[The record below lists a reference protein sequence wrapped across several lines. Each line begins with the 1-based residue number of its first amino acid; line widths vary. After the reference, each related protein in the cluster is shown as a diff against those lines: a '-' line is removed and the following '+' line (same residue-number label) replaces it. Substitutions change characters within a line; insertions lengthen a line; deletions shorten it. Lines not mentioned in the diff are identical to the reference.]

1 MHMSLSITQRVWFPW
16 LAVLIILLGL
26 ACIFSPVVIIRSGHA
41 GVATFFGEVQGDIYE
56 PGLHFKYP
64 LLRVHQFD
72 LRTQSHD
79 VSAGVVTEDMQLVT
93 VSVTLKYQ
101 LDEEVLRKTYQE
113 IGQEAEKVVIDPAT
127 KEALNAAATKF
138 TAAELVSKR
147 NEFKTSLQTELEER
161 LLDSGVK
168 PAGLAI
174 VEIKFSKGL
183 TEAFEAKTTAAAR
196 AETAKLEADKAAS
209 QLRTAT
215 SLSAAEAD
223 RIRIVGGALKGHEAY
238 IQYELLQKWDG
249 ESPLYLSPP
258 VAGSNYGY
266 NNKKLF

>member
-1 MHMSLSITQRVWFPW
+1 MSLSITQRVWFPW
-16 LAVLIILLGL
+16 LVVLIILLGL

-41 GVATFFGEVQGDIYE
+41 GVATFFGEVQGEIYE

-93 VSVTLKYQ
+93 ASVSVKYRLENQ
-101 LDEEVLRKTYQE
+101 NLQKTYEDFGRAVEEV
-113 IGQEAEKVVIDPAT
+113 VVDPAT

-147 NEFKTSLQTELEER
+147 NEFKTAVLTELDQR
-161 LLDSGVK
+161 LLESGVES
-168 PAGLAI
+168 AGLAI
-174 VEIKFSKGL
+174 VEIKFSKSL
-183 TEAFEAKTTAAAR
+183 TETFEAKATAADR
-196 AETAKLEADKAAS
+196 AETAKLEADEAAS
-209 QLRTAT
+209 KLRTTT
-215 SLSAAEAD
+215 SLSAAEAE
-223 RIRIVGGALKGHEAY
+223 RIRVIGGALKGYEAY

-249 ESPLYLSPP
+249 KTPLYLGPSVP
-258 VAGSNYGY
+258 VQND
-266 NNKKLF
+266 